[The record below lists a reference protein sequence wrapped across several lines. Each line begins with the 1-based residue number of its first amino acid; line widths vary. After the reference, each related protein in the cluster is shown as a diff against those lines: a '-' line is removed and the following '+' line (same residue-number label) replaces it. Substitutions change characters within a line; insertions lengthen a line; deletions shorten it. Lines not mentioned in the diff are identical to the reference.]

1 MGMRSIAID
10 RSGGRS
16 KGHITLLDLTES
28 DNLKLLLDYIRQE
41 KDNIILIHLAPPCG
55 TCSAARKIL
64 RKSLIALGFD
74 MPMPLRDEQH
84 PMGLPTLKGLDA
96 HKVQQANKLY
106 WATKII
112 ATLAIQLGLRVS
124 IENPTNSL
132 FWLTD
137 PIRQLLEEHPGR
149 HNIFHNCM
157 MGGNRDKKTT
167 WWASDS
173 FFDSFQ
179 LECSGDHEH
188 KPWSPT
194 IQTGSRLFF
203 PTSEE
208 AEYPPLLCERVAM
221 LLRQDLIDKDICP
234 TETFQTQLEQRRTTA
249 INTVAMGMLPRGQQ
263 LKPLVSEFADYAA
276 LAIQIPTK
284 AELYLGQ
291 FPKGARIVDR
301 KLTTWGMVRVSD
313 KITITQQL
321 QDLTANN
328 SIQDNTA
335 VEVIKVGIP
344 RSPQD
349 FLQQAIKVGH
359 PRFLPYTSSSE
370 VDFLVEANLGLASNK
385 LLAKRNA
392 FLRHWV
398 DRAKSLAPDEER
410 LHASMPPHI
419 QDVLKGK
426 RLLVYKEMLHAV
438 GFPDERLFHDIIR
451 GFKLTGWMRDSG
463 CFLKIPRPPTLT
475 LEALWRLNR
484 GLQESVLKRV
494 RDQALDSTSQEAWA
508 ETEKELQKGWIWED
522 AAVDLCGK
530 VIAHRFG
537 LAQKTKVR
545 VIDNFKQCGLNETCG
560 LPERYV
566 LHGVD
571 YIAATLV
578 RGLAMAGLDNGLK
591 LEGKTFDL
599 TSAYKQFP
607 IHSDDRSFVR
617 IALKD
622 PATEQCRVF
631 GVNALPF
638 GATGSVAG
646 FLRVS
651 LSIFYILTK
660 GMQVWASAFF
670 DDFPTLSLKSHSNL
684 TDSAVSALFDL
695 LGISFAKE
703 GKKKTD
709 FGSCMKALGLIFDLA
724 EFGNG
729 KIFIRHTEERK
740 TLLVARIDE
749 ILSADSLTPKEAESL
764 RGRMHW
770 YESYLFG
777 RTANLAVH
785 QLGKRISG
793 PPWVKRLDKEL
804 SSALTLLRDRVL
816 NGPPITLTA
825 ATETPLIIF
834 TDGACEA
841 EIGSVG
847 GILYCGSCK
856 PLRYFSSKVPDLLL
870 REFSTEAQNPI
881 FLVELL
887 ACYLA
892 AFLWGPEAV
901 GRYVV
906 VYLDNEAAK
915 GAVIK
920 GYSSTLLGNVL
931 VKLTISAEELN

>member
-1 MGMRSIAID
+1 
-10 RSGGRS
+10 
-16 KGHITLLDLTES
+16 
-28 DNLKLLLDYIRQE
+28 
-41 KDNIILIHLAPPCG
+41 
-55 TCSAARKIL
+55 
-64 RKSLIALGFD
+64 
-74 MPMPLRDEQH
+74 
-84 PMGLPTLKGLDA
+84 
-96 HKVQQANKLY
+96 
-106 WATKII
+106 
-112 ATLAIQLGLRVS
+112 
-124 IENPTNSL
+124 
-132 FWLTD
+132 
-137 PIRQLLEEHPGR
+137 
-149 HNIFHNCM
+149 M
-157 MGGNRDKKTT
+157 MGGNRDKQTT

-173 FFDSFQ
+173 FFGSFQ
-179 LECSGDHEH
+179 LECSRDHEH
-188 KPWSPT
+188 KPWVPT
-194 IQTGSRLFF
+194 IRKGSRLHF

-221 LLRQDLIDKDICP
+221 LIRQDLIDHNVWP
-234 TETFQTQLEQRRTTA
+234 TETFQHQLQQRRTTA
-249 INTVAMGMLPRGQQ
+249 INTVAMGLLPRGQQ
-263 LKPLVSEFADYAA
+263 LKPLVSEFADYASMA
-276 LAIQIPTK
+276 VPVPTTV
-284 AELYLGQ
+284 ERFVDN

-313 KITITQQL
+313 KLEISQPL
-321 QDLTANN
+321 RDLATSNF
-328 SIQDNTA
+328 IQDNTA
-335 VEVIKVGIP
+335 VEVIKIGIP

-359 PRFLPYTSSSE
+359 PRFLPYMSSSE
-370 VDFLVEANLGLASNK
+370 VDVLVEANLGLADDK
-385 LLAKRNA
+385 LLKRRNA
-392 FLRHWV
+392 FLKHWV
-398 DRAKSLAPDEER
+398 DRAKSLAQDEER
-410 LHASMPPHI
+410 LRSQMHPHI

-426 RLLVYKEMLHAV
+426 RLLVYKEMLQAV
-438 GFPDERLFHDIIR
+438 GFPDEHLFHDIIE
-451 GFKLTGWMRDSG
+451 GFRLTGWMRDSG

-494 RDQALDSTSQEAWA
+494 KDQALDDTSKEAWE

-522 AAVDLCGK
+522 AAVNLCGK

-578 RGLAMAGLDNGLK
+578 RSLALAGSDNGLK

-599 TSAYKQFP
+599 ISAYKQYP
-607 IHSDDRSFVR
+607 IHSDDRNFVR

-622 PATEQCRVF
+622 PALGQCRVF

-670 DDFPTLSLKSHSNL
+670 DDFPTLSLQTHSSL
-684 TDSAVSALFDL
+684 TDLQVAALFDL

-703 GKKKTD
+703 GKKKTE
-709 FGSCMKALGLIFDLA
+709 FGSRMKALGLIFDL
-724 EFGNG
+724 EDFGKG
-729 KIFIRHTEERK
+729 RVFIRHTDERK
-740 TLLVARIDE
+740 AELLARIDE
-749 ILSADSLTPKEAESL
+749 ILSDNSLTPKEAESL

-793 PPWVKRLDKEL
+793 PPWIKQLDEEL
-804 SSALTLLRDRVL
+804 KSALVLLRDRVL
-816 NGPPITLTA
+816 NGPPVTLTA
-825 ATETPLIIF
+825 ATETPLVIF
-834 TDGACEA
+834 TDGACEP
-841 EIGSVG
+841 EGGSVG
-847 GILYCGSCK
+847 GILYCGSCE

-870 REFSTEAQNPI
+870 REFSTEAQHPI

-892 AFLWGPEAV
+892 IFLWGPEAV

-906 VYLDNEAAK
+906 LYLDNEAAK
-915 GAVIK
+915 GAIIK
-920 GYSSTLLGNVL
+920 GYSSTQLGNAL
-931 VKLTISAEELN
+931 VKLTISAEESSQWKTWYGRVPTSSNTADAPSRFDNDALEQSNAIFDDIPWDQIIYQFQLQQHVLVG